1 MDKAVFDKIL
11 TAQEKLSYDQGY
23 HALIEEY
30 ARLQDRFLEQVE
42 TMNEE
47 QRSAVWDYCGMLI
60 EMHLHTLKIVAL

>member
-11 TAQEKLSYDQGY
+11 TAQEKLSYDQEY
-23 HALIEEY
+23 HVLIEEY

-47 QRSAVWDYCGMLI
+47 QRSAVWDYCGILI
-60 EMHLHTLKIVAL
+60 EMHLHTLKIVAS